1 MISKI
6 LDSLVDHP
14 YVVLFVALLIGIFA
28 AGETFDLDNRK
39 INISVDSSIENLL
52 PADGPELKIYAETRE
67 KFVGDDVLIV
77 VWLSDEL
84 FSPERL
90 GALKRLTRRLKK
102 MPEIAAIDSLA
113 SATYVRAEDEFTEV
127 SPFLDTLPKT
137 QQEALSLKEDALGN
151 PLYVGTLVSQDGRGT
166 MIAIHFDPDL
176 NTAELGAIVDEI
188 ALASKE
194 EAGDGVQEFVTGPIV
209 ARLETG
215 RTLFNDVGLVF
226 PLAVLATFLVSLIG
240 LRSLPGVLLP
250 LLINGFSLLV
260 TMTIFIRCGYA
271 LNFVTVIMP
280 PVVFV
285 VGFAYAVHVVSDF
298 ERAFSS
304 GLARVEAI
312 KHSLKDV
319 FMPLTLTAFTT
330 AIGFLSLMMSNIETI
345 KVFGAF
351 CAIGTVLSWLCAVT
365 LVPAGLYLLPARKS
379 SDASGG
385 FLLSLAPKLAKFDLD
400 NRKAILSAG
409 FIVAVVSVLFTRQ
422 INVGTDYLH
431 NFPTGS
437 DIRRNFA
444 EVGKTFSGAVPLQ
457 VLIESDVPNVFKNP
471 EALRALDS
479 LQVWLKQQPEIGGA
493 VSFVDYMRMLHLTF
507 VPDISPA
514 DAIPGSYN
522 LSDQLLSLGADDDV
536 DRFSDVRYKSTLMH
550 VQSTAVS
557 SNDLIALV
565 ERIEERLKQL
575 PEHLRGKVTGSSVLL
590 AQTMDEITR
599 GQIVSLSGA
608 LLLIYLILSILF
620 GSLRVGAVA
629 LIPNLLPIA
638 VFFAILGATGI
649 TLNLATSLVATVA
662 LGIAVDDSIHYFSR
676 FNTESRRLANE
687 ELGVERAISAI
698 IRPVT
703 FTTAA
708 LCAGFLALMVSDLQ
722 SQVEFGIL
730 AACTLFVAWLVDLT
744 LSPAL
749 SSGLRFVTLWEVLTL
764 DLGEE
769 PHKKIGLFHGLTHR
783 QARIA
788 ALFGRIEPYE
798 PGGRI
803 MSFGEQGHE
812 ICILIEGVVVVKVSR
827 PEGDRVI
834 RALHPGEVFG
844 EVALFTGKRTANIDA
859 MTDVRVLWLN
869 QESLQRIQSRYPAI
883 AAQLFWNLTGT
894 VSHRLAD
901 ITSRV

>member
-1 MISKI
+1 LISKI
-6 LDSLVDHP
+6 LDFFVDHP
-14 YVVLFVALLIGIFA
+14 YVVIGLALVISCFA
-28 AGETFDLDNRK
+28 LNETIDLDNRRV
-39 INISVDSSIENLL
+39 NIAVDSSIENLL
-52 PADGPELKIYAETRE
+52 PADGPDLKVYADTRE

-77 VWLSDEL
+77 VWLADDL

-90 GALKRLTRRLKK
+90 AALKRLTARLKL
-102 MPEIAAIDSLA
+102 MPGVETVDSLA
-113 SATYVRAEDEFTEV
+113 SATYIRAEDEFTEV
-127 SPFLDTLPKT
+127 SPFLDTLPT
-137 QQEALSLKEDALGN
+137 TLEEALGLKQDALNN
-151 PLYVGTLVSQDGRGT
+151 PLYIGTLVSQDGRGT
-166 MIAIHFDPDL
+166 MLAIRFDPDL
-176 NTAELGAIVDEI
+176 DTTALGEKVDAI
-188 ALASKE
+188 ALASKD
-194 EAGDGVQEFVTGPIV
+194 EAGGIQQFVTGPIV

-215 RTLFNDVGLVF
+215 RTLFSDVKLVF
-226 PLAVLATFLVSLIG
+226 PLAVLATFLVSLAG
-240 LRSLPGVLLP
+240 LRSLPGVILP
-250 LLINGFSLLV
+250 LLINAFSLLI
-260 TMTIFIRCGYA
+260 TITIFIKCGYA

-285 VGFAYAVHVVSDF
+285 VGFAYSVHVVSDF
-298 ERAFSS
+298 ERA
-304 GLARVEAI
+304 LAAGYDRIAAI
-312 KHSLKDV
+312 KHSVKDV

-330 AIGFLSLMMSNIETI
+330 GIGFVSLMTSNIDTI

-351 CAIGTVLSWLCAVT
+351 CAIGTILSWLCAVS
-365 LVPAGLYLLPARKS
+365 LVPAGLRLLPSHKAKA
-379 SDASGG
+379 SDDG
-385 FLLSLAPKLAKFDLD
+385 FLLNLAPKLSKFDLD
-400 NRKAILSAG
+400 NRKAILAIG
-409 FIVAVVSVLFTRQ
+409 FAVAVISVFFASK

-431 NFPTGS
+431 NFPADG

-457 VLIESDVPNVFKNP
+457 VLVQSDVPNVFKNP
-471 EALRALDS
+471 EELHELDK
-479 LQVWLKQQPEIGGA
+479 LQMWLKRQPEIGGV

-507 VPDISPA
+507 VPDITHEN
-514 DAIPGSYN
+514 AIPGSYN
-522 LSDQLLSLGADDDV
+522 LSDQLLSLGANDDV
-536 DRFSDVRYKSTLMH
+536 ARFSDVRYKNTLMH
-550 VQSTAVS
+550 VQSTSVS
-557 SNDLIALV
+557 SDELIELV
-565 ERIEERLKQL
+565 ERIEKRLAEL

-608 LLLIYLILSILF
+608 LLIIYLILSILF

-638 VFFAILGATGI
+638 AFFGILGATGI

-687 ELGVERAISAI
+687 QLGVARAIAAI

-708 LCAGFLALMVSDLQ
+708 LCAGFLALLVSDLQ

-730 AACTLFVAWLVDLT
+730 AAMTLFLAWLVDLT

-749 SSGLRFVTLWEVLTL
+749 SSGLRFVTLWEVLTV
-764 DLGEE
+764 DLGTE
-769 PHKKIGLFHGLTHR
+769 PHKKIGLFKGLTHR

-798 PGGRI
+798 PGDRI
-803 MSFGEQGHE
+803 ISFGEQGHD
-812 ICILIEGVVVVKVSR
+812 ICILIEGVVVVQVSR
-827 PEGDRVI
+827 PEGNRVL

-844 EVALFTGKRTANIDA
+844 EIALFTGKRSADIDA

-869 QESLQRIQSRYPAI
+869 QESLERIQSRYPAI

-894 VSHRLAD
+894 VAHRLAD

>member
-1 MISKI
+1 MISNT
-6 LDSLVDHP
+6 LDWLVDHP
-14 YVVLFVALLIGIFA
+14 YVVLLFGLLVGIFA
-28 AGETFDLDNRK
+28 VGETFDFDNRK
-39 INISVDSSIENLL
+39 VNITVDSSIENLL
-52 PADGPELKIYAETRE
+52 PADGPDLKIYAETRE

-77 VWLSDEL
+77 VWLSENL
-84 FSPERL
+84 FTPQNL
-90 GALKRLTRRLKK
+90 AALKQLTRRLKK
-102 MPEIAAIDSLA
+102 MPEITAIDSLA
-113 SATYVRAEDEFTEV
+113 SATYVRAEDEFTEI
-127 SPFLDTLPKT
+127 SPFLETLPTT
-137 QQEALSLKEDALGN
+137 QDEALGLKEDALGN
-151 PLYVGTLVSQDGRGT
+151 ALYVGTLVSKDGRGT
-166 MIAIHFDPDL
+166 MIAIHFDPTL
-176 NTAELGAIVDEI
+176 NTAELGAIVDKI

-194 EAGDGVQEFVTGPIV
+194 EARDIQQFVTGPIV

-215 RTLFNDVGLVF
+215 RTLFSDVGLVF
-226 PLAVLATFLVSLIG
+226 PLAVLATFLVSLVG
-240 LRSLPGVLLP
+240 FRSLPGVLLP

-260 TMTIFIRCGYA
+260 TMTIFIRSGYA

-330 AIGFLSLMMSNIETI
+330 SIGFISLMMSNIETI

-351 CAIGTVLSWLCAVT
+351 CAIGAMLSWLCAVT

-379 SDASGG
+379 PDSSGG
-385 FLLSLAPKLAKFDLD
+385 YLLRIAPKLAKFDLD
-400 NRKAILSAG
+400 HRKAILSAG
-409 FIVAVVSVLFTRQ
+409 FIAAAISILLTRQ
-422 INVGTDYLH
+422 INVSTDYLH
-431 NFPTGS
+431 NFPTDS

-444 EVGKTFSGAVPLQ
+444 EVGNTFSGAIPLQ
-457 VLIESDVPNVFKNP
+457 ILIESDVPNVFKNP

-479 LQVWLKQQPEIGGA
+479 LQIWLKQQPEIGGA

-507 VPDISPA
+507 VPDISPEN
-514 DAIPGSYN
+514 AIPGSYN

-536 DRFSDVRYKSTLMH
+536 ERFSDVRYKSTLMH

-599 GQIVSLSGA
+599 GQIMSLSGA
-608 LLLIYLILSILF
+608 LLLIYLILSTLF

-638 VFFAILGATGI
+638 VFFGILGATGI

-662 LGIAVDDSIHYFSR
+662 LGVAVDDSIHYFSR

-687 ELGVERAISAI
+687 ELGVERAISTV

-730 AACTLFVAWLVDLT
+730 AACTLFIAWLVDLT

-749 SSGLRFVTLWEVLTL
+749 SSGLRFVTLWEVLTV
-764 DLGEE
+764 DLGAE

-798 PGGRI
+798 PGDRI
-803 MSFGEQGHE
+803 ISFGEQGRE
-812 ICILIEGVVVVKVSR
+812 ICALIEGVVVVQVER
-827 PEGDRVI
+827 PEGNRVL

-844 EVALFTGKRTANIDA
+844 EVALFTGKRSANIDA

-869 QESLQRIQSRYPAI
+869 QESLERIQSRYPAI